1 MTNRMKITTS
11 QLRKIIIEEIQA
23 LGEEANRTPKG
34 NITQAAREK
43 YATVGK
49 DKFPIFDKKSAEA
62 AIDLRGHASE
72 ADRAKIINKA
82 AKYAPKAAKKAR
94 EADKEKKNES
104 LVITKS
110 QLVDLIREEAAKEM
124 DRHQKGEK
132 LLQSIGGLKGR
143 SEKDLRAA
151 LEKAAKEK
159 GYKETDINDAMG
171 LAGYGKVHSDS

>member
-1 MTNRMKITTS
+1 MKITS
-11 QLRKIIIEEIQA
+11 RQLQKLIQEEVQS
-23 LGEEANRTPKG
+23 LSEEANRTPKG

-62 AIDLRGHASE
+62 AIDLRGHAPE

-94 EADKEKKNES
+94 EEDKKKNETRK
-104 LVITKS
+104 IAKS
-110 QLVDLIREEAAKEM
+110 RLVDIIREEVAKEM

-132 LLQSIGGLKGR
+132 LLQDIGGLKGR
-143 SEKDLRAA
+143 SKKDLRKA
-151 LEKAAKEK
+151 LKKAADEK
-159 GYKETDINDAMG
+159 GYEETDINDAMG
-171 LAGYGKVHSDS
+171 LAGYGKIHSDS

>member
-1 MTNRMKITTS
+1 MYPLLAPPDTEHGGQDDARANWPHPC
-11 QLRKIIIEEIQA
+11 A
-23 LGEEANRTPKG
+23 PLGSGTK
-34 NITQAAREK
+34 
-43 YATVGK
+43 
-49 DKFPIFDKKSAEA
+49 
-62 AIDLRGHASE
+62 
-72 ADRAKIINKA
+72 
-82 AKYAPKAAKKAR
+82 

-151 LEKAAKEK
+151 LEKAAADKE
-159 GYKETDINDAMG
+159 GYEKTDVDDAMG
-171 LAGYGKVHSDS
+171 LAGYGKIHSDS